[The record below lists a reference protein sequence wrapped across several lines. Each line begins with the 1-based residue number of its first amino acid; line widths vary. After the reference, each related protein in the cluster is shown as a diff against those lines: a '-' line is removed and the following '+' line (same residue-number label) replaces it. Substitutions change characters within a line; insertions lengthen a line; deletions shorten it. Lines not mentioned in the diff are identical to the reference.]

1 MLDMQKALSILKKRD
16 LALFCKRL
24 PTICD
29 GFFYAIPAPVGL
41 ILSLVA
47 FGYSQYSAITSISS
61 TIMNSQ
67 EMDVTP
73 LGQMYELQIG
83 FENPSLLTLAAGETE
98 FTISAGGEKIGDGKL
113 DPFYLLALGEGIAY
127 GEYTVYEGTKDTS
140 GTVKIS
146 GTTSYDLYIT
156 TLDIPFVYYPTSEQ
170 QDKFT

>member
-1 MLDMQKALSILKKRD
+1 MQKAWSVKKKRSGKKIT
-16 LALFCKRL
+16 FG
-24 PTICD
+24 I
-29 GFFYAIPAPVGL
+29 IL

-113 DPFYLLALGEGIAY
+113 DPFYILALGEGIAY

>member
-1 MLDMQKALSILKKRD
+1 MQKAWSVKKKRSGKKIT
-16 LALFCKRL
+16 FG
-24 PTICD
+24 I
-29 GFFYAIPAPVGL
+29 IL

-113 DPFYLLALGEGIAY
+113 AFCMSAYRRILFYPK
-127 GEYTVYEGTKDTS
+127 V
-140 GTVKIS
+140 
-146 GTTSYDLYIT
+146 
-156 TLDIPFVYYPTSEQ
+156 
-170 QDKFT
+170 